1 MWKYCEKFIWNVFF
15 ISQKDKY
22 FKTRILKGE
31 KTFPL
36 SLLFSRKNQLFAVTL
51 DSLESFVWKIYWKDL
66 INSTAS
72 IQLRLSFIH
81 KNVLN
86 FPYSICTTVTCISVN
101 FSSLRIKFIFQ
112 KYSENEPINL
122 GIFSFNDIS

>member
-1 MWKYCEKFIWNVFF
+1 M
-15 ISQKDKY
+15 
-22 FKTRILKGE
+22 
-31 KTFPL
+31 
-36 SLLFSRKNQLFAVTL
+36 TL

-81 KNVLN
+81 KNILN

-122 GIFSFNDIS
+122 GILVLTTQVNADVLRTYWRKALLIIWLVLVFV